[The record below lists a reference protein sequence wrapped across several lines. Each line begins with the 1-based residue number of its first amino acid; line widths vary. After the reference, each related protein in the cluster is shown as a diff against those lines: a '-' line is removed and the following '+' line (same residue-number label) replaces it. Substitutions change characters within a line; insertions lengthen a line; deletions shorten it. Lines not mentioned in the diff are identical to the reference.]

1 MFPGTL
7 VNCAAI
13 VAGTLLGLLIGRFFT
28 ERLRLVTMQALGLS
42 ALLIGL
48 NMALAGK
55 QLMIMLGAMVL
66 GGVVGELL
74 DLDARCDRLDQLVRT
89 RFSQADSDLFPAFL
103 NASVI
108 FIVGAMAIL
117 GPLKEGLTGDATMLY
132 TKAFLDG
139 VTAIVLASTMGIG
152 VAFSALAVQ
161 LYQGSIALLGSALGE
176 VFTPYMVENMS
187 AVGGLLLV
195 AIGFNLLEVAKFR
208 VMNLL
213 PAIFVAALLSLL

>member
-1 MFPGTL
+1 MFLGTL

-42 ALLIGL
+42 ALLIGF

-66 GGVVGELL
+66 GGVIGELL
-74 DLDARCDRLDQLVRT
+74 DLDTRCDRLDQLVRA
-89 RFSQADSDLFPAFL
+89 RFAQADSDFFPAFL

-152 VAFSALAVQ
+152 VAFSALSVQ
-161 LYQGSIALLGSALGE
+161 LYQGSIALLGTALGG
-176 VFTPYMVENMS
+176 VFTPDMVENMS